1 MSRWASPVPTSVAI
15 VVAVIVAAGADA
27 APDNPKPVPETK
39 PQAAA
44 QKETGAPEQSKP
56 GPEHAVLAREAGTWD
71 AAVEI
76 RMGPPGALPQIS
88 KGVEISR
95 LCCNGLWL
103 IKEFRSDPAYP
114 SFEGHGVAG
123 YDPVKK
129 RYTGIWV
136 DSDLNTP
143 MISEGTYD
151 AASKTMTWQGS
162 VLSGG
167 KEMRFREVD
176 VWKDENSR
184 QFTMYMPGPDGKEAA
199 GLSISYTRRK

>member
-1 MSRWASPVPTSVAI
+1 MSRRSNRALTLVAI
-15 VVAVIVAAGADA
+15 VVVAIVAAGVDA
-27 APDNPKPVPETK
+27 APDDPQPAPASK
-39 PQAAA
+39 PQGAA
-44 QKETGAPEQSKP
+44 QKEAGAPEQSKP
-56 GPEHAVLAREAGTWD
+56 GPEHAVLAREAGTWE

-76 RMGPPGALPQIS
+76 RMGPPGAPPQIS
-88 KGVEISR
+88 KGVEIGR

-103 IKEFRSDPAYP
+103 IKEFKSDPAYP

-123 YDPVKK
+123 YDPVRK

-143 MISEGTYD
+143 MIAEGTYD

-167 KEMRFREVD
+167 KQMRFREVD

-199 GLSISYTRRK
+199 GLNITYSRRK